1 MEGRWS
7 LGQPV
12 PTTAVALAMTFLAVA
27 VTVFRRWSRKSQFRM
42 PPGPMG
48 FPVLGCLP
56 LLGARPHESLA
67 KLAKKYGS
75 LMSITLG
82 SVKVVVA
89 TSPEVTAEFL
99 KTNDKIW
106 SSRYTTTAGKILSYD
121 GSDIVFS
128 EMGPKWRYARK
139 IFMMELFTQKRL
151 ADFQPSRKQEILR
164 GVNDAITRSDG
175 GAETVQLDIILAK
188 VATNIVIRMLMN
200 ERSLSEKAAQIKK
213 SDVFRE
219 TIKSTFKLLE
229 GFYLG
234 DYVPW
239 LDRIDPQ
246 GMKKQMHAVAKN
258 VDALAQ
264 TILDDHKMKLEITRK
279 DLQGNPNK
287 APSGEVED
295 IVDALL
301 SRPRDGDGQ
310 YMSEKEMKAIITNI
324 IFAGTDTNSG
334 TVEAALRE
342 LLRNPHGYKIPA
354 KTTLFVNTWAIQRDP
369 NVYERPLDF
378 YPERLLG
385 NKKDVHGQD
394 FDLLPF
400 GSGRRICPGK
410 GLALLVVPYTLAIFI
425 QTCNLRLP
433 GDMKPEDYSAE
444 VSSAEGHHLEALVTP
459 RLSKDLFLNTAI

>member
-1 MEGRWS
+1 MERRWS
-7 LGQPV
+7 LGLPV
-12 PTTAVALAMTFLAVA
+12 PTAAVALAMTLLALLV
-27 VTVFRRWSRKSQFRM
+27 VVFRRRSGGSQTQ
-42 PPGPMG
+42 PPGPKG
-48 FPVLGCLP
+48 YPVLGCLP

-67 KLAKKYGS
+67 RLAKKYGP

-139 IFMMELFTQKRL
+139 IFMMELFTPKRL

-200 ERSLSEKAAQIKK
+200 ERSLSEKAAQIKN

-246 GMKKQMHAVAKN
+246 GMKKKMHAVAKN

-310 YMSEKEMKAIITNI
+310 YMSEKEMKAIIT
-324 IFAGTDTNSG
+324 
-334 TVEAALRE
+334 VQKVL
-342 LLRNPHGYKIPA
+342 
-354 KTTLFVNTWAIQRDP
+354 
-369 NVYERPLDF
+369 
-378 YPERLLG
+378 
-385 NKKDVHGQD
+385 
-394 FDLLPF
+394 
-400 GSGRRICPGK
+400 
-410 GLALLVVPYTLAIFI
+410 
-425 QTCNLRLP
+425 
-433 GDMKPEDYSAE
+433 
-444 VSSAEGHHLEALVTP
+444 
-459 RLSKDLFLNTAI
+459 